1 MFIVFEEPPA
11 LSTPIP
17 SCASVPIAQ
26 RKATWCP
33 PNNPTYAC
41 DCRPFTVLQY
51 NSDPSLPPTALLD
64 EESNRFIVSSAAQI
78 YRTYRGVV
86 QRFASV
92 DDLTLCFR

>member
-1 MFIVFEEPPA
+1 
-11 LSTPIP
+11 
-17 SCASVPIAQ
+17 
-26 RKATWCP
+26 
-33 PNNPTYAC
+33 
-41 DCRPFTVLQY
+41 VLQY